1 MLREITCLLFI
12 YFFKRGKWLHRLF
25 SSKRVKQRWEVQRRE
40 LLSQLQFCCAAKC
53 WTVGA
58 TFAHQCAVNMSL
70 SQDGQRWWP
79 HWPSTVFVFLLKS
92 HLIKLASEI
101 LCLRYHLH
109 RIITTNKVCLF
120 SCSGLIF
127 ESFKGPEYV
136 WRVGSLRFQV
146 LIHDNR
152 SLKARIWIIAVHCIQ
167 S

>member
-12 YFFKRGKWLHRLF
+12 YFFKRGKCLHRLF

-92 HLIKLASEI
+92 HLIKLASKI
-101 LCLRYHLH
+101 
-109 RIITTNKVCLF
+109 
-120 SCSGLIF
+120 SGLNSWQPIF
-127 ESFKGPEYV
+127 KSLYLNHSPESISPLKTTIL
-136 WRVGSLRFQV
+136 WRWLLLCRPVCPLHPK
-146 LIHDNR
+146 LTIHSWNQPDEPVSN
-152 SLKARIWIIAVHCIQ
+152 S
-167 S
+167 